1 VLCPSVFLDKPERA
15 AAYPSLES
23 TYLCLCGDVPEGEEV
38 RTYRQAIAHH
48 ASVPPSLPPLP
59 PRRRFPL
66 SKVWPRKKPRTCS
79 RRHRYDIEGKKRSK
93 YHVEDLKARG
103 KQAVADLYPPSLPP
117 SPPCLLPSLFN
128 YRRYVSTWTPPCARR
143 KALMS
148 WPSFWGKDKLSP
160 T

>member
-1 VLCPSVFLDKPERA
+1 
-15 AAYPSLES
+15 
-23 TYLCLCGDVPEGEEV
+23 
-38 RTYRQAIAHH
+38 
-48 ASVPPSLPPLP
+48 LP

-66 SKVWPRKKPRTCS
+66 SKAWPRKKPKTCS